1 MEENHRQEEI
11 ELPQDFDIEEVPTAS
26 NEATEIVHAGTV
38 EIWRMLEFAEKAKIR
53 PYITSIII
61 SVWAA
66 GIIASA
72 LRFLITGNFLLIL
85 PPALIS
91 APLYIILKFYFRSG

>member
-1 MEENHRQEEI
+1 MEENPHQEI
-11 ELPQDFDIEEVPTAS
+11 ELPQDFDIEEAPTAS
-26 NEATEIVHAGTV
+26 NEATEIVYAGTV
-38 EIWRMLEFAEKAKIR
+38 ESWRMLEFAEKAKIR
-53 PYITSIII
+53 PYITGIIL
-61 SVWAA
+61 SVWVI

>member
-1 MEENHRQEEI
+1 MEESDHQEI
-11 ELPQDFDIEEVPTAS
+11 DLPEDFDVEEVTPTS
-26 NEATEIVHAGTV
+26 NEAKEIVHAGTV
-38 EIWRMLEFAEKAKIR
+38 ENWRMLEFAEKAKFR
-53 PYITSIII
+53 PYIARIII
-61 SVWAA
+61 WVVAA

-91 APLYIILKFYFRSG
+91 APLYIILKYYFRSG

>member
-1 MEENHRQEEI
+1 VEESDHQEI
-11 ELPQDFDIEEVPTAS
+11 ELPEDFDIDEVPPAS
-26 NEATEIVHAGTV
+26 NEATEIVHYGTV
-38 EIWRMLEFAEKAKIR
+38 EIWRIHEFAEKAKVR

-85 PPALIS
+85 PPAFIS
-91 APLYIILKFYFRSG
+91 APLYIILKYYFRSG